1 MDTFAYTLF
10 TLVSAGIR
18 YAVNQQMTIAYQ
30 NLVDVISSIALVIE
44 TLFIMHYGYLIAFQK
59 STDSVPSPS
68 VRDLLRHAVVVFMI
82 LAFIRIDSLA
92 FDTLMAL
99 RQMVIGSIT
108 GDYDSK
114 AGQQVANS
122 LSAIDG
128 AYGAHNV
135 LQKSVLRIPS
145 YPVSQLMAVEDSP
158 DAQQTSAVL
167 SIIAEA
173 SPQIVAG
180 ILLLMNEITIS
191 VGMALFPLALYATIY
206 KLTNSFFGTWFETML
221 AATVQMAILV
231 VLSRIVAGLTV
242 PFLAAIVTI
251 TRSADFAPVG
261 GGVVIP
267 HLQRSIIE
275 AGFGMLMTMMFAWLP
290 AQAATF
296 SGKLINAGTTKGN
309 LGGVMTKT
317 EYEPDVDA
325 SNRNA
330 DRFKRSGSSTQE
342 SGPTIRIPEPRVSS
356 QSSGERSR
364 NEMRARLDRI

>member
-1 MDTFAYTLF
+1 MDTLAYTIF

-18 YAVNQQMTIAYQ
+18 YVVNQQMTIAYQ

-59 STDSVPSPS
+59 STDSVPAPS
-68 VRDLLRHAVVVFMI
+68 VFDLIRHAAIVLII
-82 LAFIRIDSLA
+82 LAFIKIDSLA
-92 FDTLMAL
+92 FDALMAL
-99 RQMVIGSIT
+99 RQMVIGSISSNYVT
-108 GDYDSK
+108 K
-114 AGQQVANS
+114 AGQQVAHNLS
-122 LSAIDG
+122 LIDG
-128 AYGAHNV
+128 AYGTYNV
-135 LQKSVLRIPS
+135 LQTTV
-145 YPVSQLMAVEDSP
+145 VEDAP
-158 DAQQTSAVL
+158 DFQQTSVVL

-231 VLSRIVAGLTV
+231 VLSNIVASVT
-242 PFLAAIVTI
+242 PIFLAAIVGV
-251 TRSADFAPVG
+251 SQLADSAPVG
-261 GGVVIP
+261 GGVIIP

-330 DRFKRSGSSTQE
+330 DRFRRSSSSAQE

-356 QSSGERSR
+356 QSSGERFR

>member
-1 MDTFAYTLF
+1 MDTLAYTIF
-10 TLVSAGIR
+10 TFVSAGIR
-18 YAVNQQMTIAYQ
+18 YVVNKQMTIAYQ
-30 NLVDVISSIALVIE
+30 NLVNVVTSIALVIE
-44 TLFIMHYGYLIAFQK
+44 ILFITHYGYLIAFQK
-59 STDSVPSPS
+59 STDSTPSPS
-68 VRDLLRHAVVVFMI
+68 VRDLIRHAVIVLMI
-82 LAFIRIDSLA
+82 LAFIKIDSLA
-92 FDTLMAL
+92 FDTVMAF
-99 RQMVIGSIT
+99 RQMVIGSMSD
-108 GDYDSK
+108 DYVTK
-114 AGQQVANS
+114 AGQQVANN
-122 LSAIDG
+122 LSAIDI
-128 AYGAHNV
+128 AYGAHNL
-135 LQKSVLRIPS
+135 LQTTV
-145 YPVSQLMAVEDSP
+145 VEDSP
-158 DAQQTSAVL
+158 DFQQTSMVL

-206 KLTNSFFGTWFETML
+206 KITDSFFGTWFETML
-221 AATVQMAILV
+221 AATIQMAILV
-231 VLSRIVAGLTV
+231 VLSNIVAKVTV
-242 PFLAAIVTI
+242 LFLLAIAAITKA
-251 TRSADFAPVG
+251 ADFAPVG

-325 SNRNA
+325 ANRNT
-330 DRFKRSGSSTQE
+330 DRFRRSSVSEPE
-342 SGPTIRIPEPRVSS
+342 SGPTIKIPTPRQSPQSSQSS

-364 NEMRARLDRI
+364 NEMRARLDR

>member
-1 MDTFAYTLF
+1 MDTLAYTIF

-18 YAVNQQMTIAYQ
+18 FYINKQMTIAYQ
-30 NLVDVISSIALVIE
+30 NLVDVVTSIALVIE

-59 STDSVPSPS
+59 STDSTPSPS
-68 VRDLLRHAVVVFMI
+68 LRDLIRHAVIVLMI
-82 LAFIRIDSLA
+82 LAFIKIDSLA
-92 FDTLMAL
+92 FDTVMAF
-99 RQMVIGSIT
+99 RQMVIGSIS
-108 GDYDSK
+108 GDYVTR
-114 AGQQVANS
+114 AGQQVANN
-122 LSAIDG
+122 LFAID
-128 AYGAHNV
+128 AFYGVHNL
-135 LQKSVLRIPS
+135 LQSTV
-145 YPVSQLMAVEDSP
+145 VEDAP
-158 DAQQTSAVL
+158 DFQQTSMVL

-206 KLTNSFFGTWFETML
+206 KITNSFFGTWFETML
-221 AATVQMAILV
+221 AATIQMAILV
-231 VLSRIVAGLTV
+231 VLSGIVANVTGIFLT
-242 PFLAAIVTI
+242 AIVAISQLAEVT
-251 TRSADFAPVG
+251 PVG
-261 GGVVIP
+261 GGIIIP

-325 SNRNA
+325 FNRNTN
-330 DRFKRSGSSTQE
+330 RFRRSSASEQE
-342 SGPTIRIPEPRVSS
+342 SRPTIQIPTPRPPS

-364 NEMRARLDRI
+364 NEMRARLDRT